1 MKTPCT
7 LINHDVGRA
16 ACPRSSST
24 SPQAQPPAKAV
35 SPYGCRPQILSD
47 SGSLHRAITTSIS
60 PSMAA
65 AQLPLYQPFPKVT
78 PAEGVQPLVRSP
90 RASPTACGAFG
101 AAGDSEAHERLQNQN
116 RHHETP
122 NIADAKCT
130 DKLPERRVDSE
141 RGDCLKPTEWKIS
154 CRLTNII
161 LRSLIRVHEIL
172 PT

>member
-1 MKTPCT
+1 M
-7 LINHDVGRA
+7 A
-16 ACPRSSST
+16 AGPKSSLAVAASTERS
-24 SPQAQPPAKAV
+24 PPAFLLPWLQPSSLCTSHSQR
-35 SPYGCRPQILSD
+35 SP
-47 SGSLHRAITTSIS
+47 
-60 PSMAA
+60 
-65 AQLPLYQPFPKVT
+65 
-78 PAEGVQPLVRSP
+78 PAEGVQPLARSP
-90 RASPTACGAFG
+90 RASPAACGAFG

-122 NIADAKCT
+122 NTADAKCA

-172 PT
+172 PM